1 MDFGDCPCTGKWLG
15 RLLQPAVM
23 AVLAEAPLHGYR
35 IAQRLEEM
43 AMFRDQPPDHG
54 GIYRLLKAMQ
64 DEGFVSST
72 WDLSESGPAKR
83 RYELTAEGRAC
94 LARWVRT
101 LEGYAQAVVGILD
114 LARTAA

>member
-1 MDFGDCPCTGKWLG
+1 MG
-15 RLLQPAVM
+15 
-23 AVLAEAPLHGYR
+23 VLAETPLHGYR
-35 IAQRLEEM
+35 IAQRLEGM
-43 AMFRDQPPDHG
+43 AMFKDQPPDHG
-54 GIYRLLKAMQ
+54 GIYRLLKAMEE
-64 DEGFVSST
+64 DGLVVST

-101 LEGYAQAVVGILD
+101 LESYAQAVVEVLG